1 MKKFIAL
8 FCLILLMSA
17 NLIGCDKGTNTPVTS
32 GDQQS
37 AVTSESKDTVSTDD
51 IITGTGT
58 DDGAFNV
65 DENSPAST
73 PQITT
78 STFTSGPV
86 TSSTASNVNSGNAVS
101 SQPASSQTSSAS
113 GETPSVPAKGEFNT
127 ENKDYYERI
136 PV

>member
-17 NLIGCDKGTNTPVTS
+17 NLIGCDKGTNTPVTL

-65 DENSPAST
+65 EGNVPVSN
-73 PQITT
+73 PQNTS
-78 STFTSGPV
+78 STFTSGSV
-86 TSSTASNVNSGNAVS
+86 TSSTVSNVSSGNTSGSNETSSVS
-101 SQPASSQTSSAS
+101 GETSSA
-113 GETPSVPAKGEFNT
+113 PQKGEFDKD
-127 ENKDYYERI
+127 NKDYYERI
-136 PV
+136 PA

>member
-17 NLIGCDKGTNTPVTS
+17 NLIGCDKGEAAPVTS
-32 GDQQS
+32 IGK
-37 AVTSESKDTVSTDD
+37 ETVSTNA
-51 IITGTGT
+51 ITSGTGT

-113 GETPSVPAKGEFNT
+113 GETPSVPSKDEFDPDN
-127 ENKDYYERI
+127 NDYYEYI
-136 PV
+136 PA

>member
-1 MKKFIAL
+1 MF
-8 FCLILLMSA
+8 LILLISA

-65 DENSPAST
+65 EGNAPST
-73 PQITT
+73 V
-78 STFTSGPV
+78 SNVSSGNTSG
-86 TSSTASNVNSGNAVS
+86 SNE
-101 SQPASSQTSSAS
+101 TSSAS
-113 GETPSVPAKGEFNT
+113 GETPSVPAKGEFDT
-127 ENKDYYERI
+127 ENNDYYERI
-136 PV
+136 PAVI